1 MRETVPDPLI
11 YKDLQ
16 KLEEE
21 LIQINGLLFALQ
33 KLLPDGSAHNCV
45 ANALEERLKGFEKLF
60 YEAWAKMPD

>member
-11 YKDLQ
+11 YKD
-16 KLEEE
+16 
-21 LIQINGLLFALQ
+21 LQ